1 MDFRSLNTFV
11 QVAECG
17 SFTRAAEILGYS
29 QPTISIQIVGLM
41 YKIKLGHTHDI
52 TAEDIDTVIIEEM
65 PIEAHVENPVEAP
78 SSVIDDYDIEIIDF
92 PLEHED
98 ASSLKS

>member
-1 MDFRSLNTFV
+1 
-11 QVAECG
+11 
-17 SFTRAAEILGYS
+17 
-29 QPTISIQIVGLM
+29 M

-52 TAEDIDTVIIEEM
+52 TAEDIDTVIIEEF
-65 PIEAHVENPVEAP
+65 PVEAP
-78 SSVIDDYDIEIIDF
+78 VEAPTESPLSILDDYDIEIIDF